1 MMQRNLGNER
11 GSALVMVIGVLAV
24 LAVLAAIA
32 LTIVSTE
39 KRTATSEYSNSRS
52 FYSADA
58 ASEAG
63 VNWLHRQASPPM
75 LVDTLSHVTT
85 NTSYTSI
92 TADNRYRY
100 DVTYVSRQFRPGW
113 SAEYTDYNYTVEA
126 RGASSQDAE
135 AAVQVTAKR
144 LFREGY

>member
-32 LTIVSTE
+32 LTVVSTE

-63 VNWLHRQASPPM
+63 VNWIHRQASPPM

-85 NTSYTSI
+85 NATYTTITS
-92 TADNRYRY
+92 DNRYRY
-100 DVTYVSRQFRPGW
+100 DVKYEGRRFRRGW
-113 SAEYTDYNYTVEA
+113 SVEYKDYQYTVEA

-135 AAVQVTAKR
+135 AAVQVTATR